1 MGAPAAD
8 VEQLGYFLSASG
20 AGSLVLGALLM
31 RWAQGWIGGLRVRL
45 MVAYVIGLVVALVN
59 ILATSLLMFLNDHD
73 LSLLICLLLFSAAIS
88 LAFGPVSYTHLTL
101 PTILRV

>member
-1 MGAPAAD
+1 VKDRPLLVGAVLVLAVVGAVTYVQLVMGAPAAD

-59 ILATSLLMFLNDHD
+59 ILATSLL
-73 LSLLICLLLFSAAIS
+73 IS
-88 LAFGPVSYTHLTL
+88 
-101 PTILRV
+101 